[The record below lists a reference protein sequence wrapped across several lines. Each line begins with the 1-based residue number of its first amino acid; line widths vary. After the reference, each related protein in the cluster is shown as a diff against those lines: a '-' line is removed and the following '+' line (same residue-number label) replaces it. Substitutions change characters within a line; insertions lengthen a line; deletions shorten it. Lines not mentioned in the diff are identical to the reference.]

1 MAPDYS
7 DLTRPSLRADAL
19 RGALCAPD
27 GPLARL
33 DVLEDVGSTNAWLLE
48 RAAAAPGEHPHLS
61 VVLAEH
67 QSAGRGR
74 LGRTWDAPPRS
85 ALFASVLLRLPGV
98 PRERWSWL
106 PLLVGASVAGVL
118 QRTAGVEASVKW
130 PNDVLVDP
138 SGAQPAPGKVA
149 GVLSEVAPDAGA
161 VVVGIGLNVSL
172 TQAELPVPAATSL
185 ALAGSATTDRDVL
198 ARAVLRT
205 LAEDVTRWV
214 EAGGD
219 AGASGL
225 ATRVREACSTI
236 GTRVRVELPGGTTLR
251 GTAEGIDGDGRLL
264 VRRDDGGAEGG
275 GPGASGVVAVGAGD
289 VVHLR

>member
-19 RGALCAPD
+19 RGALCAPE

-33 DVLEDVGSTNAWLLE
+33 DVLGDVGSTNAWLLD
-48 RAAAAPGEHPHLS
+48 RAARAPEEHPHLS

-98 PRERWSWL
+98 PRERWPWL

-118 QRTAGVEASVKW
+118 RRTAGVQTSVKW
-130 PNDVLVDP
+130 PNDVLIVP
-138 SGAQPAPGKVA
+138 SDAQPAPGKVA
-149 GVLSEVAPDAGA
+149 GVLSEVAPDASA
-161 VVVGIGLNVSL
+161 VVVGVGLNVSL
-172 TQAELPVPAATSL
+172 ARAELPVPAATSL
-185 ALAGSATTDRDVL
+185 SLAGSATTDRDVI

-205 LAEDVTRWV
+205 LAEDVTGWV

-219 AGASGL
+219 AEASGL
-225 ATRVREACSTI
+225 AARVREACSTI
-236 GTRVRVELPGGTTLR
+236 GSRVRVELPGGGSLR
-251 GTAEGIDGDGRLL
+251 GTAEGIDADGRLL
-264 VRRDDGGAEGG
+264 VLPDEDGDDGAEDGEG
-275 GPGASGVVAVGAGD
+275 TVAVGAGD